1 MNRAL
6 LTERKIYRPDL
17 IATFIC
23 LVRAIRTERER
34 NWSISFNEKN
44 LIRFMEVSDDF
55 VGTVMRVG
63 KRLVAA
69 ASLELAYCNRR
80 LVSVSS
86 AWKLDT
92 VTVLPPAT
100 RYFYVER
107 EREPCKSYEFYTQNG
122 SYEISLRNTLFL
134 ILSFLSYL
142 QFNFDF

>member
-1 MNRAL
+1 
-6 LTERKIYRPDL
+6 
-17 IATFIC
+17 
-23 LVRAIRTERER
+23 
-34 NWSISFNEKN
+34 
-44 LIRFMEVSDDF
+44 MEVSDDF
-55 VGTVMRVG
+55 VGTVMRAG

-107 EREPCKSYEFYTQNG
+107 ERESRVKATNF
-122 SYEISLRNTLFL
+122 IHRMVAMR
-134 ILSFLSYL
+134 YL
-142 QFNFDF
+142 YVVLYF

>member
-23 LVRAIRTERER
+23 PVRAIRTERER

-55 VGTVMRVG
+55 VGTVMRAG

-86 AWKLDT
+86 A
-92 VTVLPPAT
+92 
-100 RYFYVER
+100 
-107 EREPCKSYEFYTQNG
+107 
-122 SYEISLRNTLFL
+122 
-134 ILSFLSYL
+134 
-142 QFNFDF
+142 